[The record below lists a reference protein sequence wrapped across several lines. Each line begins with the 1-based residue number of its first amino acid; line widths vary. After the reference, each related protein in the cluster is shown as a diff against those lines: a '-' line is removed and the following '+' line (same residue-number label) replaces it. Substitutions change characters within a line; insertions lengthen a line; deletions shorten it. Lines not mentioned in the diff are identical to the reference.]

1 MNPAAILRLMR
12 PKQWTKNLLVFAAL
26 IFTGGYRDQKQVIA
40 VLLTFV
46 AMCLV
51 SSATY
56 ALNDVADDKRDRLHP
71 KKKDRPVA
79 SGQVS
84 VTGAVALAIV
94 LLAAGLALAWWVQM
108 AVLIGA
114 AIYLGIQAIYNVGFK
129 SLPVLDVF
137 TLSSGF
143 VLRAIIGAAAINVQ
157 VSVWL
162 LLCTGALALLLGF
175 AKRRS
180 EFVLMGDDRGESRPA
195 LHGYSIR
202 ALDGLVLISGCCA
215 AITFGMYVVESE
227 TAKKFPALILTA
239 PIVLFGI
246 YRYLFLV
253 FSNDEGGEPENLVFG
268 DPQMIGTLIAFL
280 AAVFYA
286 MGGAELPFVL
296 RGN

>member
-1 MNPAAILRLMR
+1 MR

-180 EFVLMGDDRGESRPA
+180 EFVLMGDDRGQSRPA

>member
-180 EFVLMGDDRGESRPA
+180 EFVLMGDDRGQSRPA

>member
-180 EFVLMGDDRGESRPA
+180 EFVLMGDERGQSRPA

-280 AAVFYA
+280 AAAFYA

>member
-51 SSATY
+51 SSSTY
-56 ALNDVADDKRDRLHP
+56 ALNDVADAKRDRLHP

-180 EFVLMGDDRGESRPA
+180 EFVLMGDDRGQSRPA

>member
-157 VSVWL
+157 VSVWI

-180 EFVLMGDDRGESRPA
+180 EFVLMGDDRGQSRPA

-215 AITFGMYVVESE
+215 AVTFGMYVVESE
-227 TAKKFPALILTA
+227 TAKKFPALIFTA

-280 AAVFYA
+280 AAAFYA

>member
-180 EFVLMGDDRGESRPA
+180 EFVLMGDDRGQSRPA

-280 AAVFYA
+280 AAAFYA

>member
-84 VTGAVALAIV
+84 VTGAVTLAIV

-180 EFVLMGDDRGESRPA
+180 EFVLMGDDRGQSRPA

>member
-1 MNPAAILRLMR
+1 MR

-280 AAVFYA
+280 AAAFYA

>member
-56 ALNDVADDKRDRLHP
+56 ALNDVADAKRDSLHP
-71 KKKDRPVA
+71 KKKARPVA

-84 VTGAVALAIV
+84 ITGAVALAIV

-180 EFVLMGDDRGESRPA
+180 EFVMMGDDRGQSRPA

-202 ALDGLVLISGCCA
+202 ALDGLVLLSGCCA

-280 AAVFYA
+280 AAAFYA

>member
-1 MNPAAILRLMR
+1 MR

-180 EFVLMGDDRGESRPA
+180 EFVLMGDDRGQSRPA

-280 AAVFYA
+280 AAAFYA

>member
-180 EFVLMGDDRGESRPA
+180 EFVLMGDERGQSRPA